1 MSSKHFIEQIY
12 QYTELSPGEKRM
24 VDEHVLQCES
34 CRQCLAEFM
43 AGQAMLRRAAG
54 IKVEPGNAARLTAN
68 IMEAVHTPTSR
79 SNVTLSW
86 LDKAIVRYGMMACS
100 VALVFVFAMQ
110 EVWTTKKTNQI
121 TSLQNAALSA
131 NIRTVEKTDV
141 LNTTAMLRDVRD
153 NYLNKGETKSW
164 YACIK
169 DGECDSQIIKRI
181 KSSHALYA
189 TH

>member
-12 QYTELSPGEKRM
+12 QYTELSPGEKRI

-34 CRQCLAEFM
+34 CRQSLAEFM

-54 IKVEPGNAARLTAN
+54 IKVEPGNAARLTVN
-68 IMEAVHTPTSR
+68 IMEAVQTQMSR
-79 SNVTLSW
+79 SNLILSW
-86 LDKAIVRYGMMACS
+86 LDNALVRYGMMACS
-100 VALVFVFAMQ
+100 LALVFVFAMQ
-110 EVWTTKKTNQI
+110 ELRTTKRTNQN
-121 TSLQNAALSA
+121 TSQNTALSM
-131 NIRTVEKTDV
+131 NVRTVVKSDV
-141 LNTTAMLRDVRD
+141 LNTTAMLRDMRD
-153 NYLNKGETKSW
+153 NYLNKCETKSW

-169 DGECDSQIIKRI
+169 EGECDSQILNRI